1 MIKTSKQGQLL
12 YSYSVIIIIFIIV
25 IIIIIIPMALVEPQ
39 SGTHFVSIVW
49 DFTIVWLC
57 CVRIKNN
64 PRWHISSSF
73 RGRQGRLPESGRRI
87 PGCFQIVSKRYMGT
101 E

>member
-1 MIKTSKQGQLL
+1 M
-12 YSYSVIIIIFIIV
+12 IIIFIIV
-25 IIIIIIPMALVEPQ
+25 IVFIVVVFHCFGFYLSLAL
-39 SGTHFVSIVW
+39 
-49 DFTIVWLC
+49 L
-57 CVRIKNN
+57 CVRIKKD
-64 PRWHISSSF
+64 PRWHISSTF